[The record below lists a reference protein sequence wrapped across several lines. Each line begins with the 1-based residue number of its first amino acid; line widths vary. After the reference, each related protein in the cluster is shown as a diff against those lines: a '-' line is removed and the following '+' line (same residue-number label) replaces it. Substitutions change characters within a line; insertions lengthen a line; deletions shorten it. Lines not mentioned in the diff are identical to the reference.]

1 MRKAIKR
8 RFRTL
13 LHESKVCDLNQWS
26 KFYIETGSRVRDSR
40 GSRLSNTEKGT
51 KAKVQNDIIEHVPSL
66 TLMETNSTKFLIVSF
81 SLFHPNIRSEM
92 KNPELKSSLAA
103 FCFAFFTSQACL
115 EYGIFASFFCSNLIL
130 ADKLKKKMN
139 KKVWIS
145 FVLITMN
152 LITLELFSLAP
163 IMHFAGGRL
172 R

>member
-66 TLMETNSTKFLIVSF
+66 TLMETNSTN
-81 SLFHPNIRSEM
+81 SLSVRS
-92 KNPELKSSLAA
+92 P
-103 FCFAFFTSQACL
+103 FFTRTFEAKWKIQ
-115 EYGIFASFFCSNLIL
+115 N
-130 ADKLKKKMN
+130 
-139 KKVWIS
+139 
-145 FVLITMN
+145 
-152 LITLELFSLAP
+152 
-163 IMHFAGGRL
+163 
-172 R
+172 